1 MVCSWTFY
9 SDPPCAS
16 SPWALPPPLPRSPPH
31 GTPRSAVWWRSPAI
45 TQHVMSGSP
54 CIVIRFHL
62 PSGLMVGTASPL
74 GAAIP
79 ILTRDA
85 AFIYIYI
92 YKFPVKQGVSPEAGS
107 LQALAML
114 RQVSRCSP
122 TGSCKEEQ
130 HLQKTTSL
138 VHLSMPSLPLSS
150 TSPFYGW
157 RRSPRSWKHSSER
170 LIPVSQIHISLAS
183 PCKWHQSSPQSPPC
197 LPWAGHH
204 TFALPNPAAKWTM
217 KVSVGDWLA
226 SAAGSSNRR
235 IFSMA
240 SQTAVGG
247 TS

>member
-62 PSGLMVGTASPL
+62 PSGLMVGTASPP
-74 GAAIP
+74 GATIP

-85 AFIYIYI
+85 AFIYISFQSNRVLVL
-92 YKFPVKQGVSPEAGS
+92 KLAASRLGPCCARSLAAHQLAVVK
-107 LQALAML
+107 
-114 RQVSRCSP
+114 
-122 TGSCKEEQ
+122 KNNIF
-130 HLQKTTSL
+130 KKTSL
-138 VHLSMPSLPLSS
+138 VHHSMPSLPLSS

-157 RRSPRSWKHSSER
+157 RRSPRSWKHSSES
-170 LIPVSQIHISLAS
+170 LIPVSQIHITLAS